1 MSVPHFVHSRHL
13 LAMMALLGLMFN
25 LHAAEL
31 NVCSLVSAD
40 DLASANFKL
49 ADKLNNNPP
58 QKLPKAD
65 TDLGFD
71 AVMQGCD
78 VAQGKEG
85 RERFELILLS
95 GPRDITDKDLKS
107 QYDLAEDTDKRVVS
121 QKKMIIGNSICH
133 TVVSN
138 ATNLRGKPDGTLNEF
153 SCASYKGKRLVE
165 LRIAVPS
172 SSAQPTPTGVK
183 ALLDKVLGK
192 L

>member
-1 MSVPHFVHSRHL
+1 MPSLRSINRSQF
-13 LAMMALLGLMFN
+13 LATIALLGLIPS
-25 LHAAEL
+25 LHAADL
-31 NVCSLVSAD
+31 NVCSLVTAD
-40 DLASANFKL
+40 DLAATNFKL
-49 ADKLNNNPP
+49 TDKLNHNPP

-85 RERFELILLS
+85 RERFELILIS
-95 GPRDITDKDLKS
+95 GPRDITEKELKS
-107 QYDLAEDTDKRVVS
+107 QYDQANDTDNRVVS

-153 SCASYKGKRLVE
+153 SCAGYKGKWMVE
-165 LRIAVPS
+165 LRIAMPS
-172 SSAQPTPTGVK
+172 SSPQPTPTDVK

>member
-1 MSVPHFVHSRHL
+1 MPSLRSINHSQF
-13 LAMMALLGLMFN
+13 LATIALLGLIPS
-25 LHAAEL
+25 LHAVEL
-31 NVCSLVSAD
+31 NVCSLVTAD
-40 DLASANFKL
+40 DLAATNFKL
-49 ADKLNNNPP
+49 TDKLNHNPP

-65 TDLGFD
+65 TDLWFD

-85 RERFELILLS
+85 RERFELILIS
-95 GPRDITDKDLKS
+95 GPRDITEKELKS
-107 QYDLAEDTDKRVVS
+107 QYDQANDTDNRVVS

-153 SCASYKGKRLVE
+153 SCAGYKGKRMVE

-172 SSAQPTPTGVK
+172 SSPQPTPTGVK
-183 ALLDKVLGK
+183 ALLDKVIGK